1 MQPGSSRSGG
11 TARSAG
17 AEERPACPQCRRP
30 MNLKTVAPQLSDAG
44 RDEVTYGCEHCQV
57 ELTQTVTRA

>member
-1 MQPGSSRSGG
+1 
-11 TARSAG
+11 
-17 AEERPACPQCRRP
+17 

-57 ELTQTVTRA
+57 ESSQTVTRA